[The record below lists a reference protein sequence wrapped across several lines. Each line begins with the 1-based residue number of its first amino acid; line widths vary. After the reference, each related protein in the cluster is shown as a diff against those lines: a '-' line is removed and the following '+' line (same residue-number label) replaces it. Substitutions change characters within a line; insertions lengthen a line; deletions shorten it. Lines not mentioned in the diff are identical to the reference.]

1 MKKKILL
8 DIDVV
13 AVAEHFTKD
22 NDHPIAKPFI
32 ERVKTGE
39 FENYTTYALLDLVEK
54 WKDERIAKKVLNI
67 YRTYT
72 YIIPASEIE
81 LKGRERKI
89 VFEKL
94 VEKIF
99 KRDVKEEDGAL
110 AIIASLFRLTL
121 VTLNRKHL
129 RNKRSEI
136 NEILKR
142 EGLDEINIVLPNE
155 V

>member
-99 KRDVKEEDGAL
+99 KRDMNSCSKDARRQGKKL
-110 AIIASLFRLTL
+110 PQKLQKSGNRRFPGSNLFF
-121 VTLNRKHL
+121 
-129 RNKRSEI
+129 
-136 NEILKR
+136 
-142 EGLDEINIVLPNE
+142 
-155 V
+155 